1 MAVRQVAIGYLY
13 HLSKRTALYITAS
26 QVRNDNYR
34 NSATAGYAVGNAVAS
49 PNGRVSA
56 QDIGIRHL
64 F

>member
-1 MAVRQVAIGYLY
+1 MEVSQLAMGYIH
-13 HLSKRTALYITAS
+13 HLSKRTALYVTLS

-34 NSATAGYAVGNAVAS
+34 NSPTAGYAVGNAVAT

>member
-1 MAVRQVAIGYLY
+1 MKVRQLAVGYL
-13 HLSKRTALYITAS
+13 HNLSKRTALYVTLS

-34 NSATAGYAVGNAVAS
+34 NSPTAGYAVGNAVTS
-49 PNGRVSA
+49 PNGRVNA